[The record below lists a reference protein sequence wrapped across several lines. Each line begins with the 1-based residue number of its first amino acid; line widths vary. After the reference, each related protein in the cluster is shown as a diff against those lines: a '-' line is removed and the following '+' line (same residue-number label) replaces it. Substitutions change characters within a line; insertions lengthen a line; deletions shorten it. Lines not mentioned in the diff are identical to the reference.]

1 MEVVEGVVEGLAGGL
16 VSWVGLDEWV
26 EGGGGGGQVLG
37 EGVAGWAGACGVV
50 VGDLDEDLV
59 EVLDDVFD
67 VLCFCDGELVGGW
80 FGWGGGRGGADLGR
94 FAGRGLWAPLWLMR
108 GELCMVGGVVRPRS
122 PVVEG
127 RIDQ

>member
-1 MEVVEGVVEGLAGGL
+1 M
-16 VSWVGLDEWV
+16 
-26 EGGGGGGQVLG
+26 G

-80 FGWGGGRGGADLGR
+80 FGWAGRVWRGGPWTICRSGFMGAI
-94 FAGRGLWAPLWLMR
+94 
-108 GELCMVGGVVRPRS
+108 VV
-122 PVVEG
+122 
-127 RIDQ
+127 DAW